1 MNATLRA
8 GLAAASLLVLSAL
21 SPAFAQAP
29 ASETPSAEQIKAARD
44 VIDVSGAAASIKDI
58 VPIFLD
64 EAKNTLTRTRPEIAN
79 DLNEAIKT
87 VEPEFL
93 QRKEDL
99 MNDIATVYAQRF
111 SAQELTEIKA
121 FYTSETGKKLVQNL
135 PGVLQAS
142 YERTQVW
149 SQRMSTDII
158 GRLRQEMKKRG
169 VDL

>member
-8 GLAAASLLVLSAL
+8 GLAAASLLVFASW
-21 SPAFAQAP
+21 SPGFAQAP
-29 ASETPSAEQIKAARD
+29 AGGAPSAEQIKAARD
-44 VIDVSGAAASIKDI
+44 VIDVSGAADSIKDI

-64 EAKNTLTRTRPEIAN
+64 EAKNTLTRTRPEIAK
-79 DLNEAIKT
+79 DLGEAIKA

-111 SAQELTEIKA
+111 SAQELNEIKA
-121 FYTSETGKKLVQNL
+121 FYTSDTGKKLVQNL

-149 SQRMSTDII
+149 SQKMSTDII
-158 GRLRQEMKKRG
+158 SRLRQEMKKRG